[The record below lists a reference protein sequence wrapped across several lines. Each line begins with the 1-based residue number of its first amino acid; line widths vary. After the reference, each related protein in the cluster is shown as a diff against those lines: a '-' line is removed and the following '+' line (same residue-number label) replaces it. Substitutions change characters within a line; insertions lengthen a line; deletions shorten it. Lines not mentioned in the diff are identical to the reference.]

1 MQPMF
6 SESLPHT
13 TQQSNQ
19 SSRLIIA
26 DRTMDLLPK
35 IKLSPKKMQK
45 FKLKDK
51 SINLENEA

>member
-6 SESLPHT
+6 SESVPHT
-13 TQQSNQ
+13 THNSIATNQ

-35 IKLSPKKMQK
+35 IKLSPKKM
-45 FKLKDK
+45 
-51 SINLENEA
+51 